1 MRMRWGLGPVFAFES
16 LIAAR
21 RWQVYALRS
30 IYVGLLLVG
39 LTLTWGP
46 SDRTINSL
54 AEAAA
59 IGRLFLLTVI
69 AVQLAMVLLAAPAA
83 TAGAICVD
91 KARGTLLHAFVT
103 DLTDREIV
111 LGKLGARL
119 APVLALM
126 AYGLPVLALGSFL
139 GGIDLAAAVG
149 AELVTAGVAILCCT
163 LALMTSVWARKP
175 HQALLL
181 AYTLVGLWVGF
192 VPALIVIFR
201 IGPPTTIAELVLDM
215 SNPILAAF
223 APRSSRPS
231 WPVGLREQVV
241 FFLATLLISMV
252 LIGLASWWL
261 RPTVLTQSNRPQKR
275 QRPGAPARLL
285 DYLPGPPLDSNP
297 VLWREWHRKRPSR
310 WTGRF
315 WTAYAIISTL
325 ASLYVLGWYYDWWG
339 NGLVGSGIHVL
350 AAQVNAWQVAI
361 GLLLLSVSAAT
372 TLAEERDRGSLDV
385 IMATPLTT
393 REIVWGKWWGTFAMV
408 PRLAI
413 LPIWVTAGASMVTD
427 GGIGLVLMIGLIL
440 SYAAAITSLG
450 LAVATWVPRL
460 GRVITVSVMAY
471 VLVAVGWPLA
481 LQALPT
487 LPGLPDDPF
496 RLATELG
503 RPLPR
508 EPVLRH
514 LRDDRVGVP
523 VVVWRPIPTPTW
535 GSGPPLAHDDPTWP
549 LIWIGVYSAIAL
561 ILAFATLRTFDRCL
575 GRVPESRQDGLRGG
589 PPAAPKPRRP
599 DTLARVPAGVV
610 HWIDDSRKVHRG
622 GLESSG
628 VGPGFS
634 EGPTVITWAQLW
646 ARESSEGQEPL

>member
-16 LIAAR
+16 LITAR
-21 RWQVYALRS
+21 RWQVYGLRS

-46 SDRTINSL
+46 SDQTINSL
-54 AEAAA
+54 ADAAA
-59 IGRLFLLTVI
+59 IGRLFLQTVI
-69 AVQLAMVLLAAPAA
+69 AVQLAVVLLAAPAA
-83 TAGAICVD
+83 TAGVICVD

-139 GGIDLAAAVG
+139 GGIDLAAALG
-149 AELVTAGVAILCCT
+149 AELVTAGAAILCCT

-192 VPALIVIFR
+192 VPMLIFLFGL
-201 IGPPTTIAELVLDM
+201 GPFTTTGLILVM
-215 SNPILAAF
+215 SNPIFAAF
-223 APRSSRPS
+223 APEVIQSA
-231 WPVGLREQVV
+231 GLREQVA
-241 FFLATLLISMV
+241 FFLATLLIGRG
-252 LIGLASWWL
+252 LLGLASWWL
-261 RPTVLTQSNRPQKR
+261 RPTVLAQANRPQKR
-275 QRPGAPARLL
+275 ERRGAPARLV
-285 DYLPGPPLDSNP
+285 DYLPGPPLDGNP
-297 VLWREWHRKRPSR
+297 VLWREWRRKRPSR

-315 WTAYAIISTL
+315 WTAYAVGSTL
-325 ASLYVLGWYYDWWG
+325 ASLYVLGFYYNWWG
-339 NGLVGSGIHVL
+339 HGLIHSGIHVV

-413 LPIWVTAGASMVTD
+413 LPIWVSGGASMVTD

-440 SYAAAITSLG
+440 AYAAAITSLG

-471 VLVAVGWPLA
+471 VLVSVGWPLV
-481 LQALPT
+481 LQVVPT
-487 LPGLPDDPF
+487 LPVFSTAPFFWQPDWDGLCLASPF
-496 RLATELG
+496 FGIYATTEWAT
-503 RPLPR
+503 R
-508 EPVLRH
+508 
-514 LRDDRVGVP
+514 
-523 VVVWRPIPTPTW
+523 WSFTSYSFSTW
-535 GSGPPLAHDDPTWP
+535 GSGPPLAHDDPSWS

-561 ILAFATLRTFDRCL
+561 ILAFATVWTFDRCL
-575 GRVPESRQDGLRGG
+575 GRVSESR
-589 PPAAPKPRRP
+589 
-599 DTLARVPAGVV
+599 
-610 HWIDDSRKVHRG
+610 
-622 GLESSG
+622 
-628 VGPGFS
+628 
-634 EGPTVITWAQLW
+634 
-646 ARESSEGQEPL
+646 RE